1 MGFLFPLP
9 FAVVCFV
16 FAQVLGMWR
25 GLNSRARAG
34 QSGHPG
40 RRGSD
45 ETSSCRF
52 DKTAWFAFSRR
63 AHGGRFHSSKFL
75 EAKSEICF
83 LGILLELESNSGQLL
98 RMVFALAVRGPT
110 RTECVFRL
118 LELKSK
124 QPSWKLSRLQKQ
136 CPAGAKLSLP
146 DRHATRCWLKIFLII
161 SVHLP
166 F

>member
-1 MGFLFPLP
+1 MRQKFCLGFLFPFP

-98 RMVFALAVRGPT
+98 RIRHGFCARCARSHPHGMRFSFV
-110 RTECVFRL
+110 RTEKQTAV
-118 LELKSK
+118 LETFS
-124 QPSWKLSRLQKQ
+124 PPETVSRRGKTEL
-136 CPAGAKLSLP
+136 A
-146 DRHATRCWLKIFLII
+146 
-161 SVHLP
+161 
-166 F
+166 